1 VQQKVDPVVLIEKA
15 PEVSSKTVAE
25 TPRPAEKPKK
35 EKAGFFGRIKGFF
48 GSLFHR

>member
-1 VQQKVDPVVLIEKA
+1 MEKA
-15 PEVSSKTVAE
+15 PEVSLKAAPETKADAE
-25 TPRPAEKPKK
+25 TPRPVQKPKK